1 MAFQQENRWTARP
14 RAAAALRALVHVGPF
29 VLAFL
34 ASVAFRHGLV
44 ALVPDAP
51 WFAVLAATLPVAL
64 VTLAASGRVL
74 RGLLPLALLLRLS
87 LLFPDEMPNRFGV
100 ALRSASPKRLARR
113 LESPDRDEA
122 TVAENVLALVAA
134 LNAHDRRTRGH
145 SERVRAM
152 TMLLADEF
160 DLEPG
165 ERDRLEWAALL
176 HDLGKMDVPPEILNK
191 RGRPS
196 DDEWQVLR
204 RHPAGG
210 PAHAAGLAAWL
221 GEWIHAMDQHHE
233 RFDGTGYPH
242 GLAGEEIARSG
253 RIVAV
258 ADAFEVMTA
267 TRSYKRPMSVEAA
280 RTELVAC
287 SGSHFDPAVV
297 RAFMSVSVG
306 DLHKAL
312 GPLSWLT
319 SLPVFGA
326 SSSGLGAA
334 VGNAVLG
341 GSVSPALAAAVAIVA
356 LTPAAVASDPSGG
369 GNLGVMSTPAVA
381 GADSPLP
388 DPPILG
394 EAPDDQPARPV
405 DSQPAGTD
413 GGPAPDHPR
422 DPVTGPPIVDDAVED
437 VDDTIE
443 ETLDT
448 VIDEVDETVEGT
460 IDTLGRTIEDGGDAV
475 DDIVDGAGS
484 AVHRLVEDSGLDAIV
499 DDPGLDEIAGAIDD
513 PVDELTDGMVEGV
526 TDDIVEDVDDE
537 MVDEAL
543 EDVTDVVTGGG
554 PTGPLL
560 GG

>member
-1 MAFQQENRWTARP
+1 MAFEQENRWTARP
-14 RAAAALRALVHVGPF
+14 RAAAALRALVHLGPF

-34 ASVAFRHGLV
+34 ASVAVRHGLTS
-44 ALVPDAP
+44 LLPDAP
-51 WFAVLAATLPVAL
+51 WFAVLAATLPVTL

-74 RGLLPLALLLRLS
+74 RSLLPLALLLRLS

-113 LESPDRDEA
+113 LEHPDRDQA
-122 TVAENVLALVAA
+122 ALAENILALVAA

-152 TMLLADEF
+152 TMLLADELG
-160 DLEPG
+160 LEPG
-165 ERDRLEWAALL
+165 DRDRLEWAALL

-196 DDEWQVLR
+196 DDEWQILR

-210 PAHAAGLAAWL
+210 PAHATGIVAWL

-267 TRSYKRPMSVEAA
+267 TRSYKRPMSIEAA

-287 SGSHFDPAVV
+287 SGTHFDPAVV

-319 SLPVFGA
+319 SLPAFGA

-356 LTPAAVASDPSGG
+356 LTPAAVASEPPGG
-369 GNLGVMSTPAVA
+369 GNLGVMSAPAEASVETSLPAVPA
-381 GADSPLP
+381 LDGAPGDRPGPPEDSPAAGPGDGPAIGDPGDPVP
-388 DPPILG
+388 DPPT
-394 EAPDDQPARPV
+394 V
-405 DSQPAGTD
+405 DGTVGD
-413 GGPAPDHPR
+413 LDE
-422 DPVTGPPIVDDAVED
+422 TVD
-437 VDDTIE
+437 

-448 VIDEVDETVEGT
+448 VIDAIDETAENTV
-460 IDTLGRTIEDGGDAV
+460 DTLGRTIEESGDAV
-475 DDIVDGAGS
+475 EQIVEVAGGTVDRILDDP
-484 AVHRLVEDSGLDAIV
+484 GLDAIV
-499 DDPGLDEIAGAIDD
+499 DPLDELPGGIADDDGAE
-513 PVDELTDGMVEGV
+513 PVEEIVDGAGD
-526 TDDIVEDVDDE
+526 TVEDVDDE
-537 MVDEAL
+537 MLDGDVEDITEA
-543 EDVTDVVTGGG
+543 VVGGG
-554 PTGPLL
+554 VTGPLL